1 MTKTKTH
8 SGKHSRKHS
17 QKHTQKKTDK
27 KPMEIEFEGRI
38 LDINPE
44 ELIAKIK
51 AVGGKLKKELTLYR
65 RSVFGLCDIKRGFVR
80 VRDEGDKVTMT
91 AKIYKDPKFP
101 QEYELQL
108 KDNFENGQAF
118 LEALNLNK
126 KAYHET
132 MREKWSIP
140 KPGKNKHGHELCE
153 VAIDYIPG
161 LPVYAELECKTK
173 EDLHKTAKLL
183 NVKVADLMYGGYGK
197 VFVHYYDMAENEIN
211 NVIPS
216 LTFKNIK
223 TELKPYIHKN
233 EDILKRVARTHL
245 DVYKTIKKN

>member
-1 MTKTKTH
+1 MPAI
-8 SGKHSRKHS
+8 KHSRKT
-17 QKHTQKKTDK
+17 KTINNKKTNNKKTQK

-38 LDINPE
+38 LDINKD
-44 ELIAKIK
+44 ELITKIK
-51 AVGGKLKKELTLYR
+51 SLGGTLKTPLTLYR

-80 VRDEGDKVTMT
+80 VRDEGNKITMT

-101 QEYELQL
+101 EEYELQL

-132 MREKWSIP
+132 MREKWTIP
-140 KPGKNKHGHELCE
+140 KSNGSTKELCE
-153 VAIDYIPG
+153 IAIDYIPG
-161 LPVYAELECKTK
+161 LPLYAELECKTK
-173 EDLHKTAKLL
+173 SDLHKTAKLL
-183 NVKVADLMYGGYGK
+183 DIPLKSLMYGGYGK

-216 LTFKNIK
+216 LTFQNIVK
-223 TELKPYIHKN
+223 EIKPYIHKN
-233 EDILKRVARTHL
+233 EDILQSVAKLHME
-245 DVYKTIKKN
+245 VYKNLHSTRG

>member
-1 MTKTKTH
+1 MTSKSKTKH
-8 SGKHSRKHS
+8 NAKKQI
-17 QKHTQKKTDK
+17 QKTKK

-38 LDINPE
+38 LDINRD
-44 ELIAKIK
+44 EL
-51 AVGGKLKKELTLYR
+51 VEKLKALGGTQKAPLTLYR
-65 RSVFGLCDIKRGFVR
+65 RSVFNLCDIKRGFVR
-80 VRDEGDKVTMT
+80 VRDEGDKTTMT
-91 AKIYKDPKFP
+91 AKIYKDPNFP

-118 LEALNLNK
+118 LEALNLTK

-140 KPGKNKHGHELCE
+140 KSRNNTKELCE

-161 LPVYAELECKTK
+161 LPLYAELECKSK
-173 EDLHKTAKLL
+173 ADLNKTAKML
-183 NVKVADLMYGGYGK
+183 NVPIKSLMYGGYGK

-216 LTFKNIK
+216 LTFQNIEK
-223 TELKPYIHKN
+223 EIKPYIHKN
-233 EDILKRVARTHL
+233 EDILQQVAKSHL
-245 DVYKTIKKN
+245 VVYNTIKNNQK

>member
-1 MTKTKTH
+1 MTKTKT
-8 SGKHSRKHS
+8 HSRKHS
-17 QKHTQKKTDK
+17 QKHTKKNTDK

-38 LDINPE
+38 LDINPD
-44 ELIAKIK
+44 ELITKIK
-51 AVGGKLKKELTLYR
+51 AIGGKLKKELTLYR

-80 VRDEGDKVTMT
+80 VRDEGDKITMT

-140 KPGKNKHGHELCE
+140 KPGKNKHGQELCE

-173 EDLHKTAKLL
+173 EDLHKTAKML
-183 NVKVADLMYGGYGK
+183 NIKVADLMYGGYGK

-245 DVYKTIKKN
+245 EVYKTIKKN

>member
-1 MTKTKTH
+1 MPIKKSKHNIKNTVKKHIQKTK
-8 SGKHSRKHS
+8 
-17 QKHTQKKTDK
+17 K

-38 LDINPE
+38 LDINRE
-44 ELIAKIK
+44 ELISKIK
-51 AVGGKLKKELTLYR
+51 SIGGKPKTPLTLYR

-80 VRDEGDKVTMT
+80 VRDEGDKITMT
-91 AKIYKDPKFP
+91 AKIYKNPDFP
-101 QEYELQL
+101 EEYELQL

-140 KPGKNKHGHELCE
+140 AGKTSKELCE
-153 VAIDYIPG
+153 IAIDYIPG

-173 EDLHKTAKLL
+173 NDLYKTAKLL
-183 NVKVADLMYGGYGK
+183 NIPITDLMYGGYGK

-211 NVIPS
+211 NIIPS
-216 LTFKNIK
+216 LTFENIK
-223 TELKPYIHKN
+223 NELKTYIHKN
-233 EDILKRVARTHL
+233 ENILENVAKSHLEIYKRL
-245 DVYKTIKKN
+245 KTK